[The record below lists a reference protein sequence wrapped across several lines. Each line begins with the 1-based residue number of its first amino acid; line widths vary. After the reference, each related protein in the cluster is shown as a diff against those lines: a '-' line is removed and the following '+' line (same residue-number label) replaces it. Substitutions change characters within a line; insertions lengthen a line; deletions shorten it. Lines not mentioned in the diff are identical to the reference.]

1 MERHDVIVVGGGPAG
16 ANAGRAAA
24 THGADVLVVEQGI
37 PREDRDDLGPD
48 STDAAG
54 MLDYWVDIMEL
65 DPAEI
70 PEEIILQELDSTEF
84 IGPHE
89 RVTLTTT
96 GMDATYDKFGF
107 TFHRARM
114 DDWMRERAEE
124 AGASYVVGRSV
135 KRVET
140 DLNGSPQHV
149 IELADGEALGA
160 DAVILSDGPQ
170 RRITLQ
176 VLERFLPEGHD
187 ILERMAPTNANHIA
201 YQEYRR
207 FPAEA
212 FEPTVLKFWWGY
224 IPGETAYPWVFPNDD
239 PVARVGLTMPI
250 GMDLRDFDDPTSY
263 VLIEED
269 DDAIPN
275 GATYIDRLLRR
286 EYGDRYDID
295 EDFPRVPD
303 RGKRA
308 GVETYAISSTRP
320 IDSPVEA
327 NIAITGGAM
336 GTTSA
341 FHEGGYHVATRSGS
355 VAGRLAAKGELD
367 RYNHAWKEAIGDEI
381 LRNVTFADLV
391 EGYTPAD
398 WDRAFATANRMK
410 GSSDD
415 RLVERIWT
423 AGIPAIK
430 LFFAYRWRKRGY
442 RNGRYVQLTE
452 DEYVY

>member
-16 ANAGRAAA
+16 ANAGREAAA
-24 THGADVLVVEQGI
+24 HGADVLVIEQGI

-84 IGPHE
+84 IGPNE
-89 RVTLTTT
+89 SVILRTT

-114 DDWMRERAEE
+114 DDWMRERAEAE
-124 AGASYVVGRSV
+124 GANYVVGRSV
-135 KRVET
+135 KHVET
-140 DLNGSPQHV
+140 DLDGAPRHV
-149 IELADGEALGA
+149 VELADGEELAA
-160 DAVILSDGPQ
+160 DAVILADGPQ
-170 RRITLQ
+170 RRVTLQ
-176 VLERFLPEGHD
+176 VLEGFLPAGHSA
-187 ILERMAPTNANHIA
+187 LERMAPTNANHIA

-207 FPAEA
+207 FPEEA

-250 GMDLRDFDDPTSY
+250 GMDLNDFDDPTSY
-263 VLIEED
+263 VLIDED
-269 DDAIPN
+269 DTAIPN
-275 GATYIDRLLRR
+275 GATYIDRLLHNV
-286 EYGDRYDID
+286 YGGRYDID
-295 EDFPRVPD
+295 ADFPRVPD
-303 RGKRA
+303 RGKRG

-327 NIAITGGAM
+327 GIAIAGGAM

-355 VAGRLAAKGELD
+355 IAGRLAAQGALD
-367 RYNHAWKEAIGDEI
+367 RYNRAWKEAIGDEI
-381 LRNVTFADLV
+381 LRNVSFADLV
-391 EGYTPAD
+391 KDYGPAD
-398 WDRAFATANRMK
+398 WDRAFATARKMQ
-410 GSSDD
+410 GEDDD
-415 RLVERIWT
+415 RLIERIWT
-423 AGIPAIK
+423 AGFPAIK
-430 LFFAYRWRKRGY
+430 VYLGYKWRKRTY
-442 RNGRYVQLTE
+442 RNGKYVQLTE